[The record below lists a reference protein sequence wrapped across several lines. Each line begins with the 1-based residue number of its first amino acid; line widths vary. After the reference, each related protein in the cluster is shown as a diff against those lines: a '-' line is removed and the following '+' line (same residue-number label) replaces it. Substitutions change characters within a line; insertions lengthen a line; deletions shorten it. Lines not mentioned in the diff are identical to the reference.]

1 MDNIK
6 LWGEKVY
13 AFLDLFIR
21 YVPVLVRIKSQSL
34 VTLISNLLPLFILFL
49 LLIPGSFVLR
59 ITHSLASRT
68 LFLPI
73 FQLTLCSRTF
83 TLRLSH
89 VLLVLSILHSV
100 SMYAVLV
107 EPHIQSVQRD
117 LSVFGKRELVN
128 LARNFIEAG
137 IAVLGTFINV
147 VTWRLWGL
155 GNKALQEKSKDSI
168 TSINNSPLP
177 PQQKSQPP
185 QQQASLVQTQF
196 VSNTASETQPLKEES
211 KRLSN
216 VGLPTSG
223 LSKRPMAPLNH
234 QYGFLSSPSNSN
246 QHLD

>member
-1 MDNIK
+1 MDSIR

-13 AFLDLFIR
+13 AILDLLLR
-21 YVPVLVRIKSQSL
+21 YFPVFVKIKSQSL
-34 VTLISNLLPLFILFL
+34 VTAASNLLPLFILFL

-59 ITHSLASRT
+59 ITHSIASRS

-73 FQLTLCSRTF
+73 FRLTLCTRTF
-83 TLRLSH
+83 ILRLSH

-100 SMYAVLV
+100 AMYAVLV

-137 IAVLGTFINV
+137 IALLGTFINV

-155 GNKALQEKSKDSI
+155 GNKALQEKPKDSI

-177 PQQKSQPP
+177 PQQKLQPP
-185 QQQASLVQTQF
+185 QQASSVQTQF
-196 VSNTASETQPLKEES
+196 VSNIASETVFPLKEES

-216 VGLPTSG
+216 IGLPTSG

-234 QYGFLSSPSNSN
+234 QYGFLSSPSPSN

>member
-1 MDNIK
+1 MDNIR

-13 AFLDLFIR
+13 AFLDLILR
-21 YVPVLVRIKSQSL
+21 YIPVLVRIKSQSL
-34 VTLISNLLPLFILFL
+34 VTLISNLPLFILFL